1 MGKKPQVNLRVF
13 KGSKMSYD
21 ENGKPQNE
29 NQRVTLPYDTVQWQN
44 YLKALRANRFVRVD
58 VENVFFVE
66 SKKDDDGFFKDTFTD
81 AGDDWMEKVKEEVKK
96 HYEDAKPEL
105 TPEQKK
111 IAELEAAIK
120 ALQNGSTK
128 VKESKSEKK
137 KEISEDINEL
147 RAKYE
152 KLYDKKPFAGWKAD
166 KLIEKINEKS

>member
-1 MGKKPQVNLRVF
+1 
-13 KGSKMSYD
+13 MSYD

-29 NQRVTLPYDTVQWQN
+29 NQIVTLPYDTVQWQN

-58 VENVFFVE
+58 VEKVFFVD
-66 SKKDDDGFFKDTFTD
+66 SKKDDEGFFRDTLTD
-81 AGDDWMEKVKEEVKK
+81 ADSDWMEKVKEEVKK

-105 TPEQKK
+105 TPEQQK

-120 ALQNGSTK
+120 ALQNGSVK
-128 VKESKSEKK
+128 AKESKSEKK
-137 KEISEDINEL
+137 VEKTENSDNIDEL

-152 KLYDKKPFAGWKAD
+152 ELYGKKPFGGWGAD